1 MFDPISITVAIA
13 TAQQAVNTIKKA
25 KALGQD
31 IGQLIGEF
39 SKFFNASTEVYM
51 ATNKLR
57 SEKAT
62 RSNADIYKMA
72 LEIAYAAKQFRDNER
87 ELKDILIY
95 SGNGE
100 VYQDMIRQRIE
111 LSKERARA
119 QREQEEY
126 ERKRKIEQGEMLIN
140 CLLFFAISA
149 ILIPAALLLFH
160 QLTK

>member
-1 MFDPISITVAIA
+1 MFDPISITVAIT

-39 SKFFNASTEVYM
+39 SKFYSASTEVYM
-51 ATNKLR
+51 ATNKIR
-57 SEKAT
+57 TEKAT
-62 RSNADIYKMA
+62 RSNAEIYKMA
-72 LEIAYAAKQFRDNER
+72 LEIAFAAKTFRDNEK

-100 VYQDMIRQRIE
+100 VYQDMMRQRIE
-111 LSKERARA
+111 LAKERAKA

-126 ERKRKIEQGEMLIN
+126 ERKRKKEQGEMIVT
-140 CLLFFAISA
+140 CLLFFSMLCVIV
-149 ILIPAALLLFH
+149 PFGTVLFH
-160 QLTK
+160 QVTK

>member
-39 SKFFNASTEVYM
+39 SKFYSASTEVYL

-57 SEKAT
+57 TEKAT
-62 RSNADIYKMA
+62 RSNAEIYKMA
-72 LEIAYAAKQFRDNER
+72 LEIAYAAKAFRDNEK

-100 VYQDMIRQRIE
+100 VYQDMMHQRIE
-111 LSKERARA
+111 LAKERAKA

-126 ERKRKIEQGEMLIN
+126 ERKRKKEQGEMFVNFLM
-140 CLLFFAISA
+140 FFAVLAMVIPMG
-149 ILIPAALLLFH
+149 LIAFH

>member
-1 MFDPISITVAIA
+1 MFDPVSITVAIA

-39 SKFFNASTEVYM
+39 SKFYNASTEVYL
-51 ATNKLR
+51 ATNTLR
-57 SEKAT
+57 TEKAT

-72 LEIAYAAKQFRDNER
+72 LEIAYAAKAFRDNEK

-100 VYQDMIRQRIE
+100 VYQDMMRQRTI
-111 LSKERARA
+111 LAKERNKA
-119 QREQEEY
+119 QKEQEEY
-126 ERKRKIEQGEMLIN
+126 ERQRKIKQGEMLIN
-140 CLLFFAISA
+140 CLMFFAVLSM
-149 ILIPAALLLFH
+149 LIPLGLVVFH
-160 QLTK
+160 QLIK

>member
-1 MFDPISITVAIA
+1 MFDPVSITVAIA

-39 SKFFNASTEVYM
+39 SKFYSASTEVYM

-57 SEKAT
+57 TEKAT

-72 LEIAYAAKQFRDNER
+72 LEIAYAAKTFRDNEK

-100 VYQDMIRQRIE
+100 VYQDMMRQRTI
-111 LSKERARA
+111 LAKERIKA
-119 QREQEEY
+119 QKEQEEY
-126 ERKRKIEQGEMLIN
+126 ERQRKIKQGEMLIN
-140 CLLFFAISA
+140 GLMFFAILSM
-149 ILIPAALLLFH
+149 LIPAGLIVFH

>member
-1 MFDPISITVAIA
+1 MFDPVSITVAIA

-39 SKFFNASTEVYM
+39 SKFYSASTEVYL
-51 ATNKLR
+51 ATNTLR
-57 SEKAT
+57 TEKAT

-72 LEIAYAAKQFRDNER
+72 LEIAYAAKAFRDNEK

-100 VYQDMIRQRIE
+100 VYQDMMRQRII
-111 LSKERARA
+111 LAKERIKA
-119 QREQEEY
+119 QKEQEEY
-126 ERKRKIEQGEMLIN
+126 ERQRKIKQGEMLIN
-140 CLLFFAISA
+140 CLMFFAVLSM
-149 ILIPAALLLFH
+149 LIPLGLIVFH
-160 QLTK
+160 QLIK

>member
-13 TAQQAVNTIKKA
+13 TAQQAVNTIKQA
-25 KALGQD
+25 RALGKD

-51 ATNKLR
+51 ASNKVR
-57 SEKAT
+57 TKKAT
-62 RSNADIYKMA
+62 RSDAEIYKMA
-72 LEIAYAAKQFRDNER
+72 LEIAYAAKTFRDNEK

-100 VYQDMIRQRIE
+100 VYEDMMKKRIE
-111 LSKERARA
+111 LSKERAKA

-126 ERKRKIEQGEMLIN
+126 EKKRKKELAEIGL
-140 CLLFFAISA
+140 
-149 ILIPAALLLFH
+149 AALLFVAIVAMMIPIGMAVFH
-160 QLTK
+160 QATK

>member
-140 CLLFFAISA
+140 CLLFFAVSA
-149 ILIPAALLLFH
+149 ILIPAGLLLFH

>member
-39 SKFFNASTEVYM
+39 SKFFNASAEVYM

>member
-1 MFDPISITVAIA
+1 MFDPVSITVAIA

-39 SKFFNASTEVYM
+39 SKFYNASTEVYL
-51 ATNKLR
+51 ATNTLR
-57 SEKAT
+57 TEKAT

-72 LEIAYAAKQFRDNER
+72 LEIAYAAKAFRDNEK

-100 VYQDMIRQRIE
+100 VYQDMMRQRTI
-111 LSKERARA
+111 LAKERIKA
-119 QREQEEY
+119 QKEQEEY
-126 ERKRKIEQGEMLIN
+126 ERQRKIKQGEMLIN
-140 CLLFFAISA
+140 CLMFFAVLSM
-149 ILIPAALLLFH
+149 LIPLGLVVFH
-160 QLTK
+160 QLIK

>member
-39 SKFFNASTEVYM
+39 SKFYSASTEVYM
-51 ATNKLR
+51 ATNKIR
-57 SEKAT
+57 TEKAT

-72 LEIAYAAKQFRDNER
+72 LEIAYAAKAFRDNEK

-100 VYQDMIRQRIE
+100 VYQDMMRQRTI
-111 LSKERARA
+111 LAKERVKA

-126 ERKRKIEQGEMLIN
+126 ERQRKIKQGEMLVN
-140 CLLFFAISA
+140 CLMFFAVLSM
-149 ILIPAALLLFH
+149 LIPLGLVVFH

>member
-1 MFDPISITVAIA
+1 MFDPVSITVAIA

-39 SKFFNASTEVYM
+39 SKFYNASTEVYL
-51 ATNKLR
+51 ATNTLR
-57 SEKAT
+57 TEKAT

-72 LEIAYAAKQFRDNER
+72 LEIAYAAKAFRDNEK

-100 VYQDMIRQRIE
+100 VYQDMMRQRII
-111 LSKERARA
+111 LAKERIKA
-119 QREQEEY
+119 QKEQEEY
-126 ERKRKIEQGEMLIN
+126 ERQRKIKQGEMLIN
-140 CLLFFAISA
+140 CLMFFAVLSM
-149 ILIPAALLLFH
+149 LIPLGLIVFH
-160 QLTK
+160 QLIK

>member
-1 MFDPISITVAIA
+1 MFDPVSITVAIA

-39 SKFFNASTEVYM
+39 SKFYSSSTEVYM

-57 SEKAT
+57 TEKAT
-62 RSNADIYKMA
+62 RTNSEIYKMS
-72 LEIAYAAKQFRDNER
+72 LEIAFAAKAFRDNEK

-100 VYQDMIRQRIE
+100 VYQDMMRQRVE
-111 LSKERARA
+111 MAKERAKA

-126 ERKRKIEQGEMLIN
+126 ERKRKKERGEMIIN
-140 CLLFFAISA
+140 CLMFFAVLSMLVPLGLVA
-149 ILIPAALLLFH
+149 FH

>member
-39 SKFFNASTEVYM
+39 SKFYSASTEVYL
-51 ATNKLR
+51 ATNTLR
-57 SEKAT
+57 TEKAT

-72 LEIAYAAKQFRDNER
+72 LEIAYAAKTFRDNEK

-100 VYQDMIRQRIE
+100 VYQDMMRQRTI
-111 LSKERARA
+111 LAKEKVKA

-126 ERKRKIEQGEMLIN
+126 ERQRKIKQGEMLVN
-140 CLLFFAISA
+140 CLMFFAVLGM
-149 ILIPAALLLFH
+149 LIPAGMIIFH

>member
-149 ILIPAALLLFH
+149 ILIPCGLLLFH